1 MPGADSGEKAM
12 RRSSYFAAV
21 LAVLASMAMAAP
33 AAAEDAPDPAGDW
46 NGALTVPSG
55 QLTLILHVAKDAT
68 GALSATLESPDQGP
82 GSMPASEI
90 AVKGTHMTWKVASI
104 GASYS
109 GDWDAAKAQ
118 WSGAFS
124 QGADLPLTLSRGLPQ
139 AKPVIEGLDGQWDGS
154 IAVNGVDLRLVLRVF
169 TGGRGTTASLDSPD
183 QLARGIQVTGL
194 THEGS
199 SVSYDVPMV
208 KGHYAGV
215 LSADGSKIE
224 GTWTQPG
231 VNAPLTF
238 ALNKDAARNGP
249 PPRPQTPTPPFPYKS
264 EDVAFDNPVDQTVHL
279 AGTLTLPKGKGPFP
293 AAVLITGSGAQD
305 RDETLLG
312 HKPFAVIADY
322 LTRHGI
328 AVLRFDDRGVGK
340 STGKYAAATSADL
353 ATDANAAADY
363 LMTRREIRHDAVG
376 FIGHSEG
383 GMIGPIAMADNDR
396 IAFLIML
403 AGPGTALD
411 KLMLSQRR
419 LIGSQIGMSDA
430 ALDSAEPV
438 MAAVFH
444 AVADGATPQVGRE
457 AARAVLT
464 PAAMA
469 SLGAPGADPDVVL
482 NQVTGPWYSYFL
494 KYDPA
499 PNLRRIKVPLLALNG
514 NLDRQVPPE
523 DNLAAIRQAT
533 AGNPDATTIELP
545 GLNHLFQTA
554 RTGAIGEYADIPE
567 TVAPVALETMTD
579 WLTRR
584 FVWK

>member
-1 MPGADSGEKAM
+1 MDVRTGEVLAMASVPDYEPGAFIPSIDPDRWKAYQENSQLCPLKN
-12 RRSSYFAAV
+12 RTISSY
-21 LAVLASMAMAAP
+21 AP
-33 AAAEDAPDPAGDW
+33 GSTMKVPTALAAAMNGLAGSRLTCDGYVAYGNHKVGCWLW
-46 NGALTVPSG
+46 NT
-55 QLTLILHVAKDAT
+55 K
-68 GALSATLESPDQGP
+68 
-82 GSMPASEI
+82 
-90 AVKGTHMTWKVASI
+90 
-104 GASYS
+104 
-109 GDWDAAKAQ
+109 
-118 WSGAFS
+118 
-124 QGADLPLTLSRGLPQ
+124 
-139 AKPVIEGLDGQWDGS
+139 
-154 IAVNGVDLRLVLRVF
+154 
-169 TGGRGTTASLDSPD
+169 
-183 QLARGIQVTGL
+183 
-194 THEGS
+194 GS
-199 SVSYDVPMV
+199 S
-208 KGHYAGV
+208 H
-215 LSADGSKIE
+215 
-224 GTWTQPG
+224 
-231 VNAPLTF
+231 
-238 ALNKDAARNGP
+238 
-249 PPRPQTPTPPFPYKS
+249 
-264 EDVAFDNPVDQTVHL
+264 
-279 AGTLTLPKGKGPFP
+279 GTLTLPQGKGPFP

-328 AVLRFDDRGVGK
+328 VVLRFDDRGVGK
-340 STGKYAAATSADL
+340 STGKYADATSADL

-383 GMIGPIAMADNDR
+383 GMIAPIAMADNDR

-419 LIGSQIGMSDA
+419 LIGSQIGMSEA
-430 ALDSAEPV
+430 ALDGAEPV

-444 AVADGATPQVGRE
+444 AVASGATPEQGRE

-482 NQVTGPWYSYFL
+482 NQVTGPWFSYFL

-514 NLDRQVPPE
+514 SLDRQVPPE

-545 GLNHLFQTA
+545 RLNHLFQTA
-554 RTGAIGEYADIPE
+554 KTGAVGEYADIPE
-567 TVAPVALETMTD
+567 TVAPIALETMTD
-579 WLTRR
+579 WLTKR
-584 FVWK
+584 FVRK

>member
-1 MPGADSGEKAM
+1 M
-12 RRSSYFAAV
+12 RRLPHLAAV
-21 LAVLASMAMAAP
+21 VAAFAGLAMACP
-33 AAAEDAPDPAGDW
+33 AAAEDAPDAVGDW
-46 NGALTVPSG
+46 SGALAAPTGS
-55 QLTLILHVAKDAT
+55 LTLILHVAKDPK
-68 GALSATLESPDQGP
+68 GKLSATLESPDQGP
-82 GSMPASEI
+82 GSIPASEI
-90 AVKGTHMTWKVASI
+90 AVEGGRMTWKVAAI

-109 GDWDAAKAQ
+109 GDWDAAKSQ
-118 WSGAFS
+118 WSGTFT
-124 QGADLPLTLSRGLPQ
+124 QGADLPLALTRGLPP
-139 AKPVIEGLDGQWDGS
+139 AKPVIEGLDGRWEGS
-154 IAVNGVDLRLVLRVF
+154 IAVNGAQLRLVLRIA
-169 TGGRGTTASLDSPD
+169 TGERGTNASLDSPD
-183 QLARGIQVTGL
+183 QLARGIPVTGL
-194 THEGS
+194 ARQGS
-199 SVSYDVPMV
+199 SVSYDVPVV
-208 KGHYAGV
+208 KGHYAGT
-215 LSADGSKIE
+215 LSADGATIE

-238 ALNKDAARNGP
+238 ALNKDAASNGP
-249 PPRPQTPTPPFPYKS
+249 AARPQTPKPPFPYKS
-264 EDVAFDNPVDQTVHL
+264 EEVAFDNPKDKAVHL
-279 AGTLTLPKGKGPFP
+279 GGTLTLPQGKGPFP

-340 STGKYAAATSADL
+340 STGKYADATSADL

-383 GMIGPIAMADNDR
+383 GMIAPIAMADNDR

-419 LIGSQIGMSDA
+419 LIGSQIGMSEA
-430 ALDSAEPV
+430 ALDGAEPV

-444 AVADGATPQVGRE
+444 AVASGATPEQGRE

-482 NQVTGPWYSYFL
+482 NQVTGPWFSYFL

-514 NLDRQVPPE
+514 SLDRQVPPE

-545 GLNHLFQTA
+545 RLNHLFQTA
-554 RTGAIGEYADIPE
+554 KTGAVGEYADIPE
-567 TVAPVALETMTD
+567 TVAPIALETMTD
-579 WLTRR
+579 WLTKR
-584 FVWK
+584 FGRK